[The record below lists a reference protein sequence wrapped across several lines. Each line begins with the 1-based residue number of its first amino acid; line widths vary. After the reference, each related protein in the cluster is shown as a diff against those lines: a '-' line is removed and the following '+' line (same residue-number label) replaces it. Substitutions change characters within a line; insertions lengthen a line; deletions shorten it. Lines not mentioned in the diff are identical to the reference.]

1 MKKIYA
7 KLAVSAL
14 SIFGAIAMI
23 ISVSYAWLT
32 ISESPEIN
40 GIAVTISG
48 GNTIKLAPDVVST
61 TVDEDGNEVVV
72 HYPGVFDE
80 RLVFSQHEVYDYLK
94 EVSALNPTSTA
105 DGIHWFLPS
114 YDAETGNLLEAEKF
128 EIDNTLEHGNVIS
141 SENGNYVYLDF
152 WIVSP
157 GFEYEVRVS
166 TDDKTNDGSFLIELP
181 AVEKKEDGGY
191 TLADTDGIIESSARV
206 GFLVN
211 EEGNSDSM
219 IAYMASDDYDSRY
232 DKIKGV
238 YQEKGKEASGISSF
252 TIYEPNALSHPSTEI
267 SDGKYVTTKPLAY
280 DKYTME
286 ISEADIQERVM
297 VQDNSTWRTLDSGIQ
312 LEQILQTAIAGK
324 TDLTEDNIEDYF
336 YSEYLQRQVGAYV
349 KCGNFFTST
358 NALYEAASAN
368 RTQAALS
375 DGSLTLAGAT
385 DDVTITCLE
394 RNTPQRIRMFIW
406 LEGQDVDCTNS
417 NSLEETGFALS
428 IELSGATK

>member
-114 YDAETGNLLEAEKF
+114 YDAETGNLLEVEEF

-141 SENGNYVYLDF
+141 TENGNYVYLDF

-191 TLADTDGIIESSARV
+191 TLADTEGIIESSARV

-219 IAYMASDDYDSRY
+219 IAYMASDAYDSRY

-252 TIYEPNALSHPSTEI
+252 TIYEPNALSHPSPEI
-267 SDGKYVTTKPLAY
+267 SDGKYVATKPLAY

-286 ISEADIQERVM
+286 ISETDIQERVM
-297 VQDNSTWRTLDSGIQ
+297 VQDNSTWRTLDTNIQ
-312 LEQILQTAIAGK
+312 LEQIFQTAIAGK

-358 NALYEAASAN
+358 NALYEAARAN

-375 DGSLTLAGAT
+375 DGSLKLAGAT

-406 LEGQDVDCTNS
+406 MEGQDVDCTNS